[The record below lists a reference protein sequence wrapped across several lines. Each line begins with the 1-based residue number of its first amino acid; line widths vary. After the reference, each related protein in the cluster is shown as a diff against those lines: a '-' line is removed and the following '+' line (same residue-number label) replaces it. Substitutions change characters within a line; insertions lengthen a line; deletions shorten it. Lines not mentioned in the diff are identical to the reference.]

1 MWLAVCL
8 FLKSEL
14 KRLWQK
20 LHFRPQSYER
30 DSSES
35 ENQTTEQPCLPK
47 AVSLR
52 EYDFPCPVTLIQK
65 LILKSN
71 VWTALFLHMCDTAH
85 KINRRSA
92 EESNSC
98 LGRKRKAMEGAAERQ
113 KVIAEWSLKGADFFW
128 YYVILNANSALGRFT
143 SYHQYTLIIQRVSL
157 KCSLYLS
164 FTPVNL
170 FWRREHF
177 LLANEP
183 EAS

>member
-35 ENQTTEQPCLPK
+35 ENQTSEQPCLPK

-98 LGRKRKAMEGAAERQ
+98 LGRKRKAMEGAVERQ
-113 KVIAEWSLKGADFFW
+113 KVIAEWSLKGADFFLVLC
-128 YYVILNANSALGRFT
+128 YTECKLSTGEIHIISSVYAHNSE
-143 SYHQYTLIIQRVSL
+143 SISEV
-157 KCSLYLS
+157 
-164 FTPVNL
+164 
-170 FWRREHF
+170 
-177 LLANEP
+177 
-183 EAS
+183 